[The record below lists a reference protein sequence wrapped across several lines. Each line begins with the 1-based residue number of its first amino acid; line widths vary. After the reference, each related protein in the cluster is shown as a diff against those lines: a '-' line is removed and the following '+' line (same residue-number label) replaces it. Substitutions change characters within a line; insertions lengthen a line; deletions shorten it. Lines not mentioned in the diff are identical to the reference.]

1 MGSYQKQSACLVG
14 LPTEIQLDIYS
25 NLDVSST
32 FALSETNRSLNLLF
46 REQRA
51 AILIPVLAQEF
62 SPFDEL
68 LQIYTA
74 SAKDVEDGEAQ
85 YEHRN
90 VVFKRF
96 AGSKGYFFEPNSGF
110 VPALANYHQT
120 KPVSYMLRPT
130 HRSWSSNVILG
141 EKDLGPILKLC
152 LLVRKWEDLF
162 PQMRWFHEA
171 ENCRLLRQHEAHR
184 FRRAFYRWWLYG
196 TYFHGEMPRP
206 RIALP
211 EPRVNDI
218 RISQLRYHS
227 TAELLELMDLLE
239 TTKDVILHYICPRLD
254 PDYLEVSCRRLEMA
268 VMFKANSSFSP
279 TAPWTS
285 PLILTVCS
293 P

>member
-25 NLDVSST
+25 NLDVSSV
-32 FALSETNRSLNLLF
+32 FALSETTRSLNLLF
-46 REQRA
+46 REQQA

-74 SAKDVEDGEAQ
+74 SAKDVEDGEAH
-85 YEHRN
+85 YNRRN

-96 AGSKGYFFEPNSGF
+96 AGSKGYSFEPNSGF
-110 VPALANYHQT
+110 VPALANYHRL
-120 KPVSYMLRPT
+120 KPVSNLPRAN
-130 HRSWSSNVILG
+130 HRQMPNNVILG
-141 EKDLGPILKLC
+141 EEDLRPLIKLC
-152 LLVRKWEDLF
+152 LLVRKWEDIF

-171 ENCRLLRQHEAHR
+171 ENCRLLNQHEAHR

-196 TYFHGEMPRP
+196 IYFHGEMPRP
-206 RIALP
+206 RVALP
-211 EPRVNDI
+211 EARVEDI

-227 TAELLELMDLLE
+227 TTELLELMDLLE

-254 PDYLEVSCRRLEMA
+254 PDYLEVSYCLLR
-268 VMFKANSSFSP
+268 
-279 TAPWTS
+279 
-285 PLILTVCS
+285 
-293 P
+293 